1 MGDYYHSLS
10 VDATIMVSKNCPIIS
25 LFQALCQWRIEK
37 AGRRRVGP
45 GREKGEIPPSPF
57 LSRIP
62 LAADPA
68 CRPLAFSIVL
78 TDREPGTGYPIIG
91 EHAGIIFVAQ

>member
-1 MGDYYHSLS
+1 MGS
-10 VDATIMVSKNCPIIS
+10 
-25 LFQALCQWRIEK
+25 
-37 AGRRRVGP
+37 
-45 GREKGEIPPSPF
+45 GREKGEVRISPF

-78 TDREPGTGYPIIG
+78 TGYLELGFIYNPPTKLNHCMG
-91 EHAGIIFVAQ
+91 LDGYVVSLVVEEASDMG